1 MANIHEWMNVKCPH
15 CGADAKRESNTMPG
29 WAGSSWYWIRY
40 MDPHNDKQL
49 VAPEKEKF
57 WHPVDMYV

>member
-1 MANIHEWMNVKCPH
+1 MNVKCPH

-29 WAGSSWYWIRY
+29 WAGSSRYWIRY

-49 VAPEKEKF
+49 VSPEKEKF